1 MSVRAFWWARACGC
15 ALAVGLAM
23 TEPAAAEGGTA
34 PRRMLAA
41 HEQAEWKG
49 VGRLDVGGRGYCTAT
64 LLTETLALTAAHCL
78 HDSRDG
84 RRLNDAELF
93 FAAGWRGGRFQSIR
107 QVRRSAEHP
116 DYRYGGPTAGY
127 EEIKADVALVEL
139 DQPVL
144 TSEIPNYGAAEL
156 PKPGGAVALLSYGRG
171 RSDALSKQEP
181 CRVQARWPQVA
192 RLDCEVAPGSSG
204 SPVFARDAE
213 GRPRVAA
220 VISAAG
226 TAESYAVVL
235 SEVLP
240 ALRAALAAQVPQRK
254 TSPAPGAASAA
265 ASPAAGSLMG
275 ESGGWK
281 SSRPPQE

>member
-1 MSVRAFWWARACGC
+1 MSVRAYRRAGALGL
-15 ALAVGLAM
+15 ALAAAV
-23 TEPAAAEGGTA
+23 AAASAAQDGTA

-64 LLTETLALTAAHCL
+64 LLTESLALTAAHCL

-84 RRLNDAELF
+84 RRLDDAELF
-93 FAAGWRGGRFQSIR
+93 FAAGWRNGRYQSIR

-116 DYRYGGPTAGY
+116 DYRYGGRMARY
-127 EEIKADVALVEL
+127 EEIRADVALVEL

-144 TSEIPNYGAAEL
+144 TSEIPSYGAAEL
-156 PKPGGAVALLSYGRG
+156 PAPGGAVALLSYGRG
-171 RSDALSKQEP
+171 RSNALSKQEP
-181 CRVQARWPQVA
+181 CRVQARWPGVA

-213 GRPRVAA
+213 GRPKVAA

-226 TAESYAVVL
+226 RDESYAVVL

-240 ALRAALAAQVPQRK
+240 ALQEALAAQVPQRK
-254 TSPAPGAASAA
+254 TSAAPGGTAA
-265 ASPAAGSLMG
+265 APRPATTSLMG
-275 ESGGWK
+275 GSGGWK
-281 SSRPPQE
+281 SSRPPGE